1 MSNPIRTGWTPFKI
15 PATPDV
21 SSKSIGGK
29 IDPGDP
35 YILSPK
41 VGSNPEKNPSQF
53 LEYNQIPIKD
63 ILKRLAD
70 LENNPSSGLPDGA
83 IAKEFDVCEN
93 GVSTSYWFIVWNA
106 EPNLAIQ

>member
-1 MSNPIRTGWTPFKI
+1 MNNSNWIPFKI
-15 PATPDV
+15 PATPNI

-53 LEYNQIPIKD
+53 LEYNQIPIND
-63 ILKRLAD
+63 IFTRFETLISRLDA
-70 LENNPSSGLPDGA
+70 LESRLDA
-83 IAKEFDVCEN
+83 ATIE
-93 GVSTSYWFIVWNA
+93 A
-106 EPNLAIQ
+106 ECQGGNVVVTLNL